1 MNDTKKVVVV
11 FDTKFLEEVD
21 NTWKVENFKSRTDY
35 ILYLIRN
42 DLKKVQ

>member
-1 MNDTKKVVVV
+1 MNETKKVVVV

-21 NTWKVENFKSRTDY
+21 NAWKLENFKSRTDY

>member
-11 FDTKFLEEVD
+11 FDSRFLEEVD
-21 NTWKVENFKSRTDY
+21 NTWKQENFKSRTDY